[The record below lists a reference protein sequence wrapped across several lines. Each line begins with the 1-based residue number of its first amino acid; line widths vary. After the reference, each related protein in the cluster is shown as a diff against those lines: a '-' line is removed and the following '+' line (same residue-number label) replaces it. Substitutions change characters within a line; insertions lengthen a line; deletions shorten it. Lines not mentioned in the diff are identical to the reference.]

1 MKFSVPV
8 VCSHLREITY
18 RGIFIQLSLTFR
30 KVGPMQYW
38 ARSSTESRSE
48 FFYISLE
55 KRKNAI
61 SLEQYDRSQ
70 KNYVYDDTERVSRV
84 HRPLKYL
91 ISKIQDG
98 GGTICLRDLVC
109 ITRYRNFST
118 LRWRPSVI
126 LDIRKWNFLQ
136 PHTSN
141 QIKFKSRSASWC
153 QILWR

>member
-1 MKFSVPV
+1 VSLKILPPAFFSGSIFPAIENFQN
-8 VCSHLREITY
+8 EIFSACCMFTSSRNY
-18 RGIFIQLSLTFR
+18 LPGYFYSIISNFQEGRAYAILS
-30 KVGPMQYW
+30 
-38 ARSSTESRSE
+38 AIITESRSE

-98 GGTICLRDLVC
+98 EGLIRLRDLVC
-109 ITRYRNFST
+109 ITRYRDFST

-126 LDIRKWNFLQ
+126 LDIRN
-136 PHTSN
+136 
-141 QIKFKSRSASWC
+141 
-153 QILWR
+153 